1 MAKKKDFSQSPSN
14 INEMFLTIH
23 NENNS
28 NNASKENAVKNES
41 NLNNEDNAKKK
52 ISVYCDEATYNQA
65 RELARA
71 NGTSLNKLIVKV
83 LQDTLAQPQT
93 QKKLELQR
101 QLDELNK

>member
-1 MAKKKDFSQSPSN
+1 MAKKKDFSKSPSN

-23 NENNS
+23 NEDNANSATELKNESNS
-28 NNASKENAVKNES
+28 NNA
-41 NLNNEDNAKKK
+41 NNEDNAKKK
-52 ISVYCDEATYNQA
+52 ISVYCDEATYIQA

-71 NGTSLNKLIVKV
+71 NGTSLNKLLVKI

>member
-1 MAKKKDFSQSPSN
+1 MAKKKDFSKSPSN
-14 INEMFLTIH
+14 INEMFLTINNEDNATELN

-28 NNASKENAVKNES
+28 NNVSNES
-41 NLNNEDNAKKK
+41 NEDNAKKK

-71 NGTSLNKLIVKV
+71 NGTSLNKLLVKI

>member
-23 NENNS
+23 NEDNANS
-28 NNASKENAVKNES
+28 ATELKNES
-41 NLNNEDNAKKK
+41 NSNNEDNAKKK

-71 NGTSLNKLIVKV
+71 NGTSLNKLLVKI